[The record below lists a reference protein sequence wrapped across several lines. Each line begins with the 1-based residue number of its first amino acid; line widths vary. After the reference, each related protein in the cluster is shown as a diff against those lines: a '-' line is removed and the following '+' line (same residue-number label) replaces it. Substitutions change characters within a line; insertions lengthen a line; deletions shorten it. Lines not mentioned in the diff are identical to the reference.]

1 MTVRVCDV
9 TFSDWVSLPMEG
21 KWSDTFIFR
30 ISSQACLPP
39 FAYGP
44 LIKRI
49 VAHLRRKRAC
59 ASIWVQVDAPGD
71 WFGVEV
77 QRSLQGL
84 RLPFAVTGSGEGV
97 DYFKFSAPPVLSYSP
112 LPHPPTVDEHLPSV
126 SAEELK
132 CLQAI
137 GRMGKGYADEIA
149 SLSGLSQA
157 ETDQALEEL
166 KQRDLAA
173 YELSAQVQF
182 RLTRSTQMDLFLLW
196 SITPKGL
203 SLALRSWGVPKGIEF
218 TSRLEKNRRQIGFRH
233 RHIARLWPAWL
244 QAAWPQAEIWAGW
257 SEVRIPK
264 CSVIPDGLA
273 WGRIHGFETLF
284 WLEVGD
290 AHKSRQEIIHTT
302 KTRLA
307 AALKYCKETG
317 MWLVYTQLSSPW
329 VHNAV
334 AEACVSLPEWVAVV
348 LGDHRQFGVLPV
360 VEYCKVRTK

>member
-1 MTVRVCDV
+1 MTIRVCDV
-9 TFSDWVSLPMEG
+9 TFADWASLPMEG

-44 LIKRI
+44 LIKRM

-59 ASIWVQVDAPGD
+59 ASIWVQVEAPGD

-84 RLPFAVTGSGEGV
+84 RLPFAVTGSGEEVG
-97 DYFKFSAPPVLSYSP
+97 YFNFSAPPVLSYSQ
-112 LPHPPTVDEHLPSV
+112 LPHPPTPENLV
-126 SAEELK
+126 SAAGPEELK

-157 ETDQALEEL
+157 MTDQALEEL
-166 KQRDLAA
+166 KQQDLVA
-173 YELSAQVQF
+173 YELSAKVQS
-182 RLTRSTQMDLFLLW
+182 RLTRNTQLDLFPLW

-203 SLALRSWGVPKGIEF
+203 SLTLRSWGVPKGIDF
-218 TSRLEKNRRQIGFRH
+218 TSRLEKNRQQIGYGH
-233 RHIARLWPAWL
+233 RHIARLWPSWL
-244 QAAWPQAEIWAGW
+244 KAAWPQAEIWAGW
-257 SEVRIPK
+257 SEVRVPG

-273 WGRIHGFETLF
+273 WGRIHGYETLF

-290 AHKSRQEIIHTT
+290 AHKSRKKIERITARRLQQASALCQ
-302 KTRLA
+302 KTGV
-307 AALKYCKETG
+307 Y
-317 MWLVYTQLSSPW
+317 LVYIQLSTRW
-329 VHNAV
+329 VHECA
-334 AEACVSLPEWVAVV
+334 AQACSNLPREVAVV
-348 LGDHRQFGVLPV
+348 MGNIQRMGELPV
-360 VEYCKVRTK
+360 VEWGRLTKD